1 MDGQKHQRP
10 LLSTKVFIIICP
22 PQDYLD
28 YLDYC
33 MSYPGSG
40 LLVVHQMYEQENFYI
55 RPFIVIGNFFIIFSF
70 SPLSRHVIVQ
80 VALLSLFNY
89 VLCRQHCSLPI
100 HKSSPCF
107 CLFVQIYS
115 HSNMYMHARTSEH

>member
-1 MDGQKHQRP
+1 MDGQKHQKT
-10 LLSTKVFIIICP
+10 LLLTNVLIIICH

-55 RPFIVIGNFFIIFSF
+55 RPFIVIGN
-70 SPLSRHVIVQ
+70 
-80 VALLSLFNY
+80 LSLSYLVF
-89 VLCRQHCSLPI
+89 L
-100 HKSSPCF
+100 SSVKTCDCASGTVIIIQLGP
-107 CLFVQIYS
+107 V
-115 HSNMYMHARTSEH
+115 

>member
-1 MDGQKHQRP
+1 MYILFIQFI
-10 LLSTKVFIIICP
+10 LLQLNLDITMKMFEGSKFALLFILACFREDFIFSRYLLVQMQDTGFE
-22 PQDYLD
+22 QDYLD

-70 SPLSRHVIVQ
+70 
-80 VALLSLFNY
+80 
-89 VLCRQHCSLPI
+89 
-100 HKSSPCF
+100 
-107 CLFVQIYS
+107 
-115 HSNMYMHARTSEH
+115 

>member
-70 SPLSRHVIVQ
+70 SPLSRQVIVIVQ
-80 VALLSLFNY
+80 VALLSCFN
-89 VLCRQHCSLPI
+89 
-100 HKSSPCF
+100 
-107 CLFVQIYS
+107 
-115 HSNMYMHARTSEH
+115 